1 MFCELSGQSRR
12 NLWVAF
18 GLYAAVVLLSIASI
32 ARFHLGWWRIPM
44 ALLPVLPCL
53 LIVREMVAFFN
64 KCDEMQVRIH
74 LQALAFAFAGTAVLT
89 LTYGFLENVGFP
101 NLNWVWVWPLMGVLW
116 SVGQTFAKRKYR

>member
-1 MFCELSGQSRR
+1 MFCEMSGQSRR

-18 GLYAAVVLLSIASI
+18 GLYAVIVLLSIASI
-32 ARFHLGWWRIPM
+32 ARFHLGWWRIPV

-89 LTYGFLENVGFP
+89 LTYGFLQNVGFP

-116 SVGQTFAKRKYR
+116 SIGQAMAKRKYR